1 MSGPKCSGYTVET
14 AQARE
19 ARAYAA
25 ALAAYE
31 RTRAALARLR
41 TEALAL
47 QAVFGNGVPVVAGLP
62 PGVRAGRTSVDLVE
76 AERAATAR
84 LGRAEDELRRIT
96 AELGRER
103 WLADAPPVVRD
114 LRTVVSAE
122 AQLRR
127 KVAAQPDGWRS
138 THVADLAEIARAW
151 PLGQP
156 KDVLDAATA
165 TVAIAAGSS
174 AAALAV
180 ARARDRLASL
190 RSAERARVD
199 RSAELDRLRAEV
211 ESVRQWQDDTTTR
224 TLLARIDEAAT
235 AFPQELPAQVQAYVA
250 AAHAR
255 RDRDE
260 ASTILADV
268 LTEMGYQLG
277 GSFTTRLHGP
287 TEVLVGR
294 PGWNDHAVSVRLDD
308 AGRVHTHAVRAADA
322 DTGADARVDA
332 EFCSDFDAMVAR
344 AGRRG
349 LGLAPVRRF
358 AAGERP
364 LRAVDGTRVRQ
375 VSSGRSR
382 PVTRQREA

>member
-1 MSGPKCSGYTVET
+1 MSGPKSSGYTVET

-31 RTRAALARLR
+31 RTRAATTRLR

-47 QAVFGNGVPVVAGLP
+47 QAVFGNGVPVVAELA
-62 PGVRAGRTSVDLVE
+62 PGVRAGRSSTDLVE
-76 AERAATAR
+76 AERAAATR
-84 LGRAEDELRRIT
+84 LGRAEDELRT
-96 AELGRER
+96 ATARLGRER
-103 WLADAPPVVRD
+103 WLADAPAVVQD

-122 AQLRR
+122 TQLRR
-127 KVAAQPDGWRS
+127 EATAQQDGWRS
-138 THVADLAEIARAW
+138 KHVADLADIARAW

-165 TVAIAAGSS
+165 TVATAAGSS
-174 AAALAV
+174 SAALAV

-199 RSAELDRLRAEV
+199 RSAELDRLRAEI
-211 ESVRQWQDDTTTR
+211 ESVRQWQDDAATR
-224 TLLARIDEAAT
+224 TLLARIDAA
-235 AFPQELPAQVQAYVA
+235 ASLPQGFPGEVEAYVA

-277 GSFTTRLHGP
+277 ASFTTRLHGP
-287 TEVLVGR
+287 AEVLVGR
-294 PGWNDHAVSVRLDD
+294 PGWSDHAVSVRLDD
-308 AGRVHTHAVRAADA
+308 SGHVYTHAVRAADA

-358 AAGERP
+358 VAGERP
-364 LRAVDGTRVRQ
+364 LRAVDGARVRQ
-375 VSSGRSR
+375 VASVRSR